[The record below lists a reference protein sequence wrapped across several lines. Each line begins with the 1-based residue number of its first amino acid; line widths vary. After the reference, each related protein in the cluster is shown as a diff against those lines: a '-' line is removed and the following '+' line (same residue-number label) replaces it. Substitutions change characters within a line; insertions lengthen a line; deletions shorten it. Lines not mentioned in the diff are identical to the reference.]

1 MELTWGLFV
10 AVIALAV
17 ACQYVAV
24 ALGIGY
30 GTALTPLLII
40 IGFAPL
46 QIVPAVLLSQ
56 LAGGIVGGLAHHRAG
71 NIHLDFRKDDELIKQ
86 RLRGLGYLPRSI
98 DAKVVLALV
107 AIGVIGVLV
116 GVFTAVQ
123 ISPFALEVYIGVLVL
138 LIGIIVLLQRGRK
151 SSFSWKSIFAVG
163 IIGAFNKGM
172 TGGGYVPLVTGGQ
185 IIGGREAKS
194 SVGSTTVSIAVL
206 CAVGFLGYLLAEGV
220 DIDWKLAG
228 AACIGAVMIAPLAA
242 LTTKRIKTDKLK
254 IVIGLAT
261 ILLGTLTLVK
271 VFVL

>member
-1 MELTWGLFV
+1 
-10 AVIALAV
+10 
-17 ACQYVAV
+17 
-24 ALGIGY
+24 
-30 GTALTPLLII
+30 
-40 IGFAPL
+40 
-46 QIVPAVLLSQ
+46 
-56 LAGGIVGGLAHHRAG
+56 
-71 NIHLDFRKDDELIKQ
+71 
-86 RLRGLGYLPRSI
+86 
-98 DAKVVLALV
+98 
-107 AIGVIGVLV
+107 
-116 GVFTAVQ
+116 VFTAVQ